1 MGLNVIDKN
10 VFFVEDHQKLL
21 NTSKITKPWI
31 NEVPPKGKS
40 LKVYSLFQRRRSR
53 RGEEG
58 GDGNPLIYALKGHKE
73 YIVCC
78 REMVK
83 LKPFFDHNLSVCIK
97 YLDFD
102 VVVLSP
108 SSYGI
113 ASFLFARLVKL
124 EVDAI
129 FYEEVFE
136 KVTNKDAIDQI
147 KHNILDK
154 KSPKGRRYYTTLL
167 SVLEKNLDLTFSMK
181 EVIPQYRRG
190 LLVYKFTDAF
200 NKKILKNKKIL
211 LIDDLLATGSS
222 LLTAQELLV
231 GAGAK
236 TVSALCIFS
245 ALH

>member
-1 MGLNVIDKN
+1 MGLNVIDNN

-31 NEVPPKGKS
+31 NDVPPKGKT
-40 LKVYSLFQRRRSR
+40 LKVYSLFQRRRSN
-53 RGEEG
+53 RGEKG

-73 YIVCC
+73 HIVCC

-113 ASFLFARLVKL
+113 ASFLFTRLVKL
-124 EVDAI
+124 EVNAI
-129 FYEEVFE
+129 FCQEVFE
-136 KVTNKDAIDQI
+136 KVTNKDIIAQI
-147 KHNILDK
+147 KSNILGK
-154 KSPKGRRYYTTLL
+154 QTPKNRRYYTSLL
-167 SVLEKNLDLTFSMK
+167 NRLEKNPDLIFSMK
-181 EVIPQYRRG
+181 DVRPQYRKG
-190 LLVYKFTDAF
+190 LLVYKFTDVF
-200 NKKILKNKKIL
+200 NNEMVKNKKIL

-231 GAGAK
+231 GAGVK